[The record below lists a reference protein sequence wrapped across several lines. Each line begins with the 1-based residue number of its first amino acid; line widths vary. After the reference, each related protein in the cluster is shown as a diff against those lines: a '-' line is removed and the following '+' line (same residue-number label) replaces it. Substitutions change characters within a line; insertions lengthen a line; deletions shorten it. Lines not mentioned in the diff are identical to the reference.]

1 MSYFSANLIGG
12 IITLCHHPHF
22 LLSGNGAAVKSVA
35 STPGQ
40 AMAQSYDVRLHA
52 SMITSVDAS
61 SPQRIEDFVRRNYG
75 WEARAHRL
83 ASERDELFCLE
94 DASGKRGILRLAN
107 PADCPE
113 TTDLQVQALQW
124 IARQAPD
131 LPVPRIIKSRT
142 GQTVLLS
149 QTLDAQSGTPPRLTW
164 LSTWLDGVPLRT
176 LPHSE
181 AQFFNIGVMLARLGH
196 VLKDFRHDGA
206 FRPLNWDLS
215 HIADCQV
222 FLPGHCPDKK
232 WKAVYQFFDNI
243 DTRIVGPIRNF
254 SKQIIHADMNP
265 HNFVMSPHEPASI
278 SGIFDFGDMTH
289 TARVNDIAI
298 AASYHLSG
306 ENPFDHIIPLVQ
318 GYHSVFPL
326 ERGEID
332 MLYDL
337 IIARLCMTIVIT
349 EYRARLYPENRKYIL
364 KNTHSAWLGLSR
376 LITIDF
382 LSARRILRAACN

>member
-1 MSYFSANLIGG
+1 
-12 IITLCHHPHF
+12 
-22 LLSGNGAAVKSVA
+22 
-35 STPGQ
+35 
-40 AMAQSYDVRLHA
+40 MAQSYDVRLHA

-61 SPQRIEDFVRRNYG
+61 SPQRIEDFVRRNYA

-149 QTLDAQSGTPPRLTW
+149 QTLDTQSGTPPRLTW

-176 LPHSE
+176 LPQSE
-181 AQFFNIGVMLARLGH
+181 AQFFNIGVMLARLGR

-206 FRPLNWDLS
+206 FRPLNWDLG

-222 FLPGHCPDKK
+222 FLPGHCPDNK
-232 WKAVYQFFDNI
+232 WKAVYQFFDHI
-243 DTRIVGPIRNF
+243 DTRIVGPIKNF

-265 HNFVMSPHEPASI
+265 HNFVMSPHDPASL
-278 SGIFDFGDMTH
+278 SGIFDFGDMTY